1 MYGAPSPYPY
11 YPPPQPPRSRAGVW
25 FFAGIGVLAVI
36 VVVVVVT
43 VKLVAPPQATSPAS
57 APVATQPAPVTMKP
71 EPAPPAPVEAAKPEP
86 APPAPVEAAKPA
98 PAPAPPV
105 EAAKPAPAPSTT
117 TAMLA
122 IEKTPITTDQRG
134 TIVDIGRAGA
144 AVKRDGAVGHV
155 RLYSPNF
162 EAAAAKLAALQKKYG
177 TSEEYADFIAE
188 AKQDYAVAARRREV
202 KPIASEAAG
211 TLTSVKVKAGDEVKP
226 NQVIGELAIARLTVP
241 VEAVDGTGKKCTAE
255 LPAKKTVKGTL
266 LSGGSTERTL
276 ELDAVP
282 KDLAAGELGDVKIH
296 CP

>member
-1 MYGAPSPYPY
+1 
-11 YPPPQPPRSRAGVW
+11 VW

-177 TSEEYADFIAE
+177 TSEEYADFIG
-188 AKQDYAVAARRREV
+188 EV